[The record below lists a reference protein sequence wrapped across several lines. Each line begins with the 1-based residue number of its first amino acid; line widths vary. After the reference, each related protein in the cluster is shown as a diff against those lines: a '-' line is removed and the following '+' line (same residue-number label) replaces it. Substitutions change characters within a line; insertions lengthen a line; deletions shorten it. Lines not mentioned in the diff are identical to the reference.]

1 MDLIKSHPKEKV
13 DMILEPLQ
21 VLTQLAVLSYLP
33 VGTKISISNNILY
46 LQQPTYFQ
54 GVMRWY
60 QQDNKDDLYYLF
72 HAIRRYYKWYKH
84 KDDEV
89 FTKILSLAIKGIEK
103 LIETY
108 NKIGITTITHTL
120 NLYKNILEQN
130 SDELFKDETHNS
142 ISVDD
147 VFQTIT
153 ELYDRKLLVILYS
166 IFEIMEKEEN
176 EKNIQ
181 LYVEGLNKILE
192 PTQNN
197 IRKWILD
204 NLTC

>member
-1 MDLIKSHPKEKV
+1 MDLIKTQPKEKI

-21 VLTQLAVLSYLP
+21 VLIQLAILSFLP
-33 VGTKISISNNILY
+33 VGTKISISNNILH
-46 LQQPTYFQ
+46 LQQPTLFQ
-54 GVMRWY
+54 GVTRWY

-72 HAIRRYYKWYKH
+72 HAIRRYYKWYKI

-89 FTKILSLAIKGIEK
+89 FSRVLELSIKGIEK

-120 NLYKNILEQN
+120 NLYKNILNQDTE
-130 SDELFKDETHNS
+130 DLFKDNSDKS

-147 VFQTIT
+147 VFERIT
-153 ELYDRKLLVILYS
+153 DLYDRKLLVVIYS
-166 IFEIMEKEEN
+166 MFQIMEEEEN
-176 EKNIQ
+176 DKKLQNYIT
-181 LYVEGLNKILE
+181 GLGYILNPINE
-192 PTQNN
+192 D
-197 IRKWILD
+197 IRKWIVD

>member
-1 MDLIKSHPKEKV
+1 MDIIKSQPKEKV

-46 LQQPTYFQ
+46 LQQPTLFQ
-54 GVMRWY
+54 GVLRWY
-60 QQDNKDDLYYLF
+60 QKDNKDDLYYLF
-72 HAIRRYYKWYKH
+72 HAIRRYYKWYKS

-89 FTKILSLAIKGIEK
+89 YKKVLDLAIKGIQK

-108 NKIGITTITHTL
+108 NKVGITTITHTL
-120 NLYKNILEQN
+120 SLYKNILEQD
-130 SDELFKDETHNS
+130 SDDLFKDENQHS

-147 VFQTIT
+147 VFETIT
-153 ELYDRKLLVILYS
+153 DIYDRKLLVIIYS
-166 IFEIMEKEEN
+166 IFEIMAKEDN

-181 LYVEGLNKILE
+181 MYVEGLNKILE
-192 PTQNN
+192 PTQIA
-197 IRKWILD
+197 IRKWIIE

>member
-130 SDELFKDETHNS
+130 SDELFKDENHNS

>member
-46 LQQPTYFQ
+46 LQQPTMFQ
-54 GVMRWY
+54 GVLRWY
-60 QQDNKDDLYYLF
+60 QKDNKDDLYYLF

-120 NLYKNILEQN
+120 NLYKNILEQD
-130 SDELFKDETHNS
+130 SDELFKDENQNS

-147 VFQTIT
+147 VFETIT

-176 EKNIQ
+176 DKNIQ
-181 LYVEGLNKILE
+181 LYVQGLNRILE

>member
-54 GVMRWY
+54 GVLRWY
-60 QQDNKDDLYYLF
+60 QKDNKDDLYYLF

-120 NLYKNILEQN
+120 NLYKNILEQD
-130 SDELFKDETHNS
+130 SDELFKDENQNS

-176 EKNIQ
+176 DKNIQ
-181 LYVEGLNKILE
+181 LYVQGLNKILE

>member
-54 GVMRWY
+54 GVTRWY

-181 LYVEGLNKILE
+181 LYVEGLDKILE

>member
-46 LQQPTYFQ
+46 LQQPTMFQ
-54 GVMRWY
+54 GVLRWY
-60 QQDNKDDLYYLF
+60 QKDNKDDLYYLF

-120 NLYKNILEQN
+120 NLYKNILEQD
-130 SDELFKDETHNS
+130 SDELFKDENHNS

-147 VFQTIT
+147 VFETIT

-176 EKNIQ
+176 DKNIQ
-181 LYVEGLNKILE
+181 LYVQGLNKILE

>member
-21 VLTQLAVLSYLP
+21 VLTQLSVLSYLP

-54 GVMRWY
+54 GVLRWY
-60 QQDNKDDLYYLF
+60 KQDNKDDLYYLF

-108 NKIGITTITHTL
+108 NKVGITTITHTL
-120 NLYKNILEQN
+120 NLYKNILEQD
-130 SDELFKDETHNS
+130 SDELFKDENQNS

-147 VFQTIT
+147 VFETIT
-153 ELYDRKLLVILYS
+153 DIYDRKLLVILYS
-166 IFEIMEKEEN
+166 IFEIMEKDDN

-181 LYVEGLNKILE
+181 LYVQGLDKILE
-192 PTQNN
+192 PTQNK

>member
-130 SDELFKDETHNS
+130 SDELFKDENHNS

-153 ELYDRKLLVILYS
+153 NIYNRKLLVILYS